1 MFLMSMSVLPEKATT
16 SFFRALV
23 RDHIDVVALLEPV
36 VAARDDR
43 FAVARNGDRAVRQAV
58 AVAGDLDQ
66 RLVDQRRRGVDLE
79 DHQREFAAREV
90 DVFGRAGMPQQVDDL
105 LCRGFLRIEKV
116 VDAHVDEHLLVVRFE
131 VFVVVDPRDRFT
143 GAELFGQHRRHDVR
157 SLFGQYGDIQ
167 VGFADG
173 RFFQG
178 RKSRAN
184 PLRRR

>member
-1 MFLMSMSVLPEKATT
+1 
-16 SFFRALV
+16 
-23 RDHIDVVALLEPV
+23 
-36 VAARDDR
+36 
-43 FAVARNGDRAVRQAV
+43 
-58 AVAGDLDQ
+58 
-66 RLVDQRRRGVDLE
+66 
-79 DHQREFAAREV
+79 
-90 DVFGRAGMPQQVDDL
+90 MPQQVDDL
-105 LCRGFLRIEKV
+105 LRRGFLRIEKV

-178 RKSRAN
+178 RKSRAI
-184 PLRRR
+184 PFDDDDVYHSGDRLEPFRVVVDDRYFVVFAAQHFGQVAAHFADSGDYDFHIPFVLFFVFESKYPFQQFFRQFELWVEPVAGRVIQ